1 MEMLKFGRRLVE
13 EERRGRRRSYM
24 HEFYYNCRRIQ
35 R

>member
-13 EERRGRRRSYM
+13 EERRRRRSYM
-24 HEFYYNCRRIQ
+24 HDFYYNCRRIQ